1 MEKHITFMY
10 IPQPCQ
16 LKYLIIVSIAG
27 TPTTVDANKLVVCE
41 ISETKVC

>member
-10 IPQPCQ
+10 ILQPCQ
-16 LKYLIIVSIAG
+16 LKFLIIVSIAG
-27 TPTTVDANKLVVCE
+27 TPTTVEANKLLVCE

>member
-10 IPQPCQ
+10 ILQPCQ
-16 LKYLIIVSIAG
+16 LKFLIIVSIVG
-27 TPTTVDANKLVVCE
+27 TPTIVEANESLVCE